1 MAKNRPRW
9 ERGLLRLYVGID
21 AIALCAL
28 LWVYVL
34 APKGVVGLWVGGDY
48 VFYKKFWGTAFV
60 IVLPVALL
68 PWVVHFVIKSIVEC
82 FQPEPG
88 EE

>member
-1 MAKNRPRW
+1 MG
-9 ERGLLRLYVGID
+9 ERVAQAVRRDRRDCSLRSTVGIR
-21 AIALCAL
+21 AS
-28 LWVYVL
+28 
-34 APKGVVGLWVGGDY
+34 PKGVVGLWVGGDY